1 MEPWPQ
7 LTDRMQMLTDLGL
20 TRPTQNFDVLQILEN
35 YIPMVF
41 STLLEPFVTILNR
54 LLAVL
59 QPYYDLQKGGRPA
72 KTTIETRYDSLP
84 PQLNIWRAARA
95 GHYFLATMSIVVLL
109 VNVLSIALGAIFNES
124 TVTVTTTL
132 NATTSKAP
140 TLTRNRTILA
150 YSIESDQGTYYYF
163 DHFYMLQ
170 SNMSNGIQLP
180 AWIDEEFSY
189 FPFSDMTT
197 KDNSSAEYNGITRG
211 FGVSATCSQLSTSN
225 TSTNYVSYQYN
236 GTAHFGDVEQQ
247 EQILKVVYSD
257 ANYTC
262 TLGSFGSFL
271 SFPTGGTSTSAQE
284 LYSYLTPEGET
295 EEEAKFCGTRV
306 LLGWMRFEQG
316 QPTGYQPSSTWME
329 CESEFLTAQFNVTVD
344 ASGHILRSEK
354 VGAYENVTNVL
365 DTNTTTME
373 SVWKSLNQYI
383 GAYGQ
388 GDTSS
393 AGAELGWHNDTLTRD
408 WMNYFLKIATN
419 GTDLVDPSKALPNV
433 TSLIPTVQKM
443 YQRIGAALL
452 GATTD
457 LFADAQQPAP
467 VIQATIITSDTRIFM
482 DDTAYLISMTILG
495 IYLLAGGF
503 FYARQRETLLPRL
516 PTTIGS
522 TIAFVAASRA
532 VKVYHGGEKD
542 RKTKATERYGFGRY
556 TGLDGKVHVGIELE
570 PYPVLL
576 RARSS
581 WAGWKVWP
589 RRRPGTSQAAKPL
602 MSRK

>member
-1 MEPWPQ
+1 
-7 LTDRMQMLTDLGL
+7 
-20 TRPTQNFDVLQILEN
+20 
-35 YIPMVF
+35 MVF

-59 QPYYDLQKGGRPA
+59 QPYYDLQKGHRPA

-124 TVTVTTTL
+124 TVTVATAL
-132 NATTSKAP
+132 NASMSKSPA
-140 TLTRNRTILA
+140 LTRNTTILA
-150 YSIESDQGTYYYF
+150 YSIDTDQGTYYYF
-163 DHFYMLQ
+163 DHFYMVQ
-170 SNMSNGIQLP
+170 SNMSNGLQLP

-189 FPFSDMTT
+189 FPFSDTAT
-197 KDNSSAEYNGITRG
+197 KDNSSANYNGVTRG
-211 FGVSATCSQLSTSN
+211 FGVSATCSQLSTSD
-225 TSTNYVSYQYN
+225 TSTNYVSYEYN
-236 GTAHFGDVEQQ
+236 GTVHFDADDITQHQ
-247 EQILKVVYSD
+247 QILKVIYSD

-262 TLGSFGSFL
+262 TLGDFGSFL
-271 SFPTGGTSTSAQE
+271 SFPTEGTSTSAQE
-284 LYSYLTPEGET
+284 LYSFLTPESDS
-295 EEEAKFCGTRV
+295 EEEADFCGTRV
-306 LLGWMRFEQG
+306 LLGWMRYEQG

-329 CESEFLTAQFNVTVD
+329 CQSQFLTAQFNVTVD
-344 ASGHILRSEK
+344 SSGHILRSEK
-354 VGAYENVTNVL
+354 VGAYENVTSIL
-365 DTNTTTME
+365 GTNTTTME

-408 WMNYFLKIATN
+408 WMNYFLKLATN
-419 GTDLVDPSKALPNV
+419 GTDLVDPSKALPDI
-433 TSLIPTVQKM
+433 TSLIPTVQKT

-457 LFADAQQPAP
+457 LFADTQPSAP
-467 VIQATIITSDTRIFM
+467 TIQATIITSDARIFM
-482 DDTAYLISMTILG
+482 DNTAYLISMTILG
-495 IYLLAGGF
+495 IYLLAGAV
-503 FYARQRETLLPRL
+503 FYAQQRETLLPRL

-522 TIAFVAASRA
+522 TIAYVAASRA
-532 VKVYHGGEKD
+532 VKVYHGAKKG
-542 RKTKATERYGFGRY
+542 RKARATERYGFGRY
-556 TGLDGKVHVGIELE
+556 TGLDGKVHVGIELD

-581 WAGWKVWP
+581 WAGFKVWP
-589 RRRPGTSQAAKPL
+589 RWRPGKGQAAKP
-602 MSRK
+602 